1 MASNFLDYD
10 KDVTLVQRIC
20 SAMRKMIRENFYE
33 VGSKLPN
40 EIELAKTFKVSRG
53 TMRAAL
59 QILEQSGI
67 IVKRRGI
74 GTFVAKEP
82 MLINNLSM
90 NFGITQVI
98 ESIGAKAGTDYMKVY
113 TAPLTDP
120 KIGERLELPAD
131 ATLLIIERVRT
142 ADGKKVAFTQDIFGL
157 DTFYRL
163 TEADSLSEL
172 EEYLAKSESLYTYLR
187 ARLDKPIHHA
197 ISYIL
202 PIKCDEPRITELL
215 GISENSVLLE
225 IAQVD
230 YMTDGEPV
238 WMAREYHLPDVFT
251 FSVYRMM

>member
-1 MASNFLDYD
+1 MAIDYLDYD

-20 SAMRKMIRENFYE
+20 SAMRKMIRENVYE
-33 VGSKLPN
+33 VGSQLPN

-98 ESIGAKAGTDYMKVY
+98 ESIGAKAGTDYMNVY
-113 TAPLTDP
+113 TTPMTDP
-120 KIGERLELPAD
+120 RIGERLELPAD
-131 ATLLIIERVRT
+131 STLLIIERVRT

-157 DTFYRL
+157 ENFFRL
-163 TEADSLSEL
+163 TDSDSLEEL
-172 EEYLAKSESLYTYLR
+172 QEYLTKSESLYTYLR
-187 ARLDKPIHHA
+187 ARLEKPVHHA

-202 PIKCDEPRITELL
+202 PIKCSDPKITELL
-215 GISENSVLLE
+215 GISPNSVLLE
-225 IAQVD
+225 IEQVD
-230 YMTDGEPV
+230 YMTNGDPI
-238 WMAREYHLPDVFT
+238 WMAKEYHLPDVFT
-251 FSVYRMM
+251 FSVYRMT

>member
-1 MASNFLDYD
+1 MSIDFLDYD

-20 SAMRKMIRENFYE
+20 SAMRKMIRENVFE
-33 VGSKLPN
+33 VGSQLPN

-82 MLINNLSM
+82 MLLNNLSM

-98 ESIGAKAGTDYMKVY
+98 ESIGAVPGTDHIKIY
-113 TAPLTDP
+113 TAPMEDP
-120 KIGERLELPAD
+120 RIGERLEIPD
-131 ATLLIIERVRT
+131 GSTLLFIERVRT

-157 DTFYRL
+157 EKFYHL
-163 TEADSLSEL
+163 TSCDSLDEL
-172 EEYLAKSESLYTYLR
+172 EAFLAESQSLYSFLS
-187 ARLDKPIHHA
+187 ARLEKPVHHA

-202 PIKCDEPRITELL
+202 PIKCSNTEITNFL
-215 GISENSVLLE
+215 GIAENSVLLE
-225 IAQVD
+225 IEQVD
-230 YMTDGEPV
+230 YMTNGEPI
-238 WMAREYHLPDVFT
+238 WMAREYHLPDLFT
-251 FSVYRMM
+251 FSVYRMT